1 MRTGALSKILRGWI
15 VGSSYF
21 LAIINRHEFEYG
33 EEGEETWI
41 EWYEFGESRGIE
53 DTFLDTFSF
62 LSFFSSIRENRE
74 NRPKSQRNRT
84 LTRLIII
91 NHRGRALK
99 VIIEKKIGNL
109 YYLRNSRHTWQKY
122 TAQFHSF
129 HLPSSSII
137 SVARLL
143 PRSIETSSGK

>member
-62 LSFFSSIRENRE
+62 LSFFSSIRENR
-74 NRPKSQRNRT
+74 PKSQHRT
-84 LTRLIII
+84 LTRSIII

-137 SVARLL
+137 STRLL

>member
-15 VGSSYF
+15 VGSGYF

-62 LSFFSSIRENRE
+62 LSFFSSIRDRE

-84 LTRLIII
+84 LTRSII

-137 SVARLL
+137 STRLL